1 MAGEDPRAT
10 DIHTDDRRCANIVRG
25 LAMDMVQA
33 AESGHP
39 GAPLGMAD
47 MAAVLW
53 GHVLKYDPADAA
65 WPDRDRFVLS
75 NGHASTLLYALLH
88 LTGTSLSLNDLR
100 AFRQWGSKTAGH
112 PEYGEAPGIETTTG
126 PLGQGFTNAVGMAMA
141 ERWLAARFGRA
152 LVDHYTYAFTGDGC
166 LMEGIAAEAASLA
179 GHLGLG
185 RLIVLWDDN
194 RITIDGTTDLS
205 FSEDVGA
212 RFAAYGW
219 QVLQVDGHDPAALL
233 AAIEAAKA
241 DEGRPSL
248 LCCRTTIAWGS
259 PKLAGSNTSH
269 GAPLG
274 KAEVAA
280 TKAAIG
286 LDPDAHFAVDPAVT
300 AWLRRKDA
308 ERAAARAAWQA
319 RLEASPEGARFR
331 RFLADPDLGA
341 VAWPTWKPGTQ
352 LATRKASQA
361 ALQAIAAGV
370 EQLLGGSADLAESN
384 GSLVHNGGDVSKR
397 SFEGRNLHFG
407 IREHAM
413 AGICNGLALHGG
425 VAPYCATFLTFHD
438 YMRPSVRL
446 SALMHLPVVYIYTH
460 DSVFLGEDGPTH
472 QPVEHLM
479 ALRTIPNLW
488 TLRPADAAE
497 TVEAWRLALARRS
510 GPTAICLTRQNLP
523 VVDRA
528 VMGAVEGVH
537 RGGYVLAE
545 ATGDKAAAVLV
556 ATGSEVT
563 LALRARERLEAEGV
577 PTRVVS
583 LPCWEA
589 FAAQPVAYRRAV
601 IPRGLPTVSVEA
613 GITLGWERIIG
624 ADQRSI
630 GIDRFGASAP
640 GDVVAEKLGLTVE
653 AVVGAVHALRAE
665 V

>member
-1 MAGEDPRAT
+1 
-10 DIHTDDRRCANIVRG
+10 
-25 LAMDMVQA
+25 
-33 AESGHP
+33 
-39 GAPLGMAD
+39 
-47 MAAVLW
+47 
-53 GHVLKYDPADAA
+53 
-65 WPDRDRFVLS
+65 
-75 NGHASTLLYALLH
+75 
-88 LTGTSLSLNDLR
+88 
-100 AFRQWGSKTAGH
+100 
-112 PEYGEAPGIETTTG
+112 
-126 PLGQGFTNAVGMAMA
+126 
-141 ERWLAARFGRA
+141 
-152 LVDHYTYAFTGDGC
+152 
-166 LMEGIAAEAASLA
+166 
-179 GHLGLG
+179 
-185 RLIVLWDDN
+185 
-194 RITIDGTTDLS
+194 
-205 FSEDVGA
+205 
-212 RFAAYGW
+212 
-219 QVLQVDGHDPAALL
+219 
-233 AAIEAAKA
+233 
-241 DEGRPSL
+241 
-248 LCCRTTIAWGS
+248 
-259 PKLAGSNTSH
+259 
-269 GAPLG
+269 
-274 KAEVAA
+274 
-280 TKAAIG
+280 
-286 LDPDAHFAVDPAVT
+286 
-300 AWLRRKDA
+300 
-308 ERAAARAAWQA
+308 
-319 RLEASPEGARFR
+319 
-331 RFLADPDLGA
+331 
-341 VAWPTWKPGTQ
+341 
-352 LATRKASQA
+352 
-361 ALQAIAAGV
+361 
-370 EQLLGGSADLAESN
+370 
-384 GSLVHNGGDVSKR
+384 
-397 SFEGRNLHFG
+397 
-407 IREHAM
+407 
-413 AGICNGLALHGG
+413 
-425 VAPYCATFLTFHD
+425 
-438 YMRPSVRL
+438 MRPSVRL